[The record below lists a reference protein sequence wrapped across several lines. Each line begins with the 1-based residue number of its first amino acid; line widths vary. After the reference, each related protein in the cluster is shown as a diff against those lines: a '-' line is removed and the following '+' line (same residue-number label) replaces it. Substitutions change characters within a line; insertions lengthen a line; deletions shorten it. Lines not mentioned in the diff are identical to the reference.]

1 MYIGDRRQQKIILKL
16 PTDFY
21 EVATYFRCMAMISD
35 LTISVHG
42 LIGCMAATPLKIR
55 ELSDGTGQEV
65 LEVVGNKFKIYF
77 TI

>member
-1 MYIGDRRQQKIILKL
+1 M
-16 PTDFY
+16 P
-21 EVATYFRCMAMISD
+21 MISD
-35 LTISVHG
+35 LMISAHD
-42 LIGCMAATPLKIR
+42 LIGRMAATPLKIR